1 MLGPALAGPVI
12 AYLGG
17 YSTLYALTALITL
30 LGAVFVQPIRSM
42 R

>member
-1 MLGPALAGPVI
+1 VLGPALAGPVI

-17 YSTLYALTALITL
+17 YSVLYALTAVITL
-30 LGAVFVQPIRSM
+30 LGAVFVLPIRSV